1 MSPPASRPATL
12 RDGRDT
18 DADGFITLISA
29 CWAEYPGCVMDM
41 ARENQELFAL
51 ATHYTTKGGAL
62 WAAEEFGKIVGMAGV
77 APLENKTWELGKLYL
92 DAAHRGTGL
101 AQALLTAAE
110 THARAAGA
118 DELKLWSDTRFDRAH
133 NFYEKHGFIRNGP
146 IRVLNDL
153 SNSLE
158 FAYTKPI
165 HGVVVRRLDAAG
177 AASAERALAEIL
189 RACVDA
195 GAAVSYLPPLALE
208 TARAFYHR
216 KASEVAAGTRILLAG
231 WVNGA
236 LAGTVTLDLDTPMNQ
251 PHRADVQ
258 KLLVHP
264 EARRHGLA
272 RALMAA
278 LESEARTAHRSL
290 LTLDTKADDA
300 AEPLYRALG
309 YHEAGRIP
317 RYALNPDGT
326 KHDTVLFW
334 KELQW

>member
-1 MSPPASRPATL
+1 MSPALRP
-12 RDGRDT
+12 GRDD
-18 DADGFITLISA
+18 DADGFIALISA

-41 ARENQELFAL
+41 DRENQEFFAL
-51 ATHYTTKGGAL
+51 ATHYATKGGAL
-62 WAAEEFGKIVGMAGV
+62 WVAEEAGKIIGMAGI
-77 APLENKTWELGKLYL
+77 AQLENKTWELGKFYV

-101 AQALLTAAE
+101 AQSLLTTAE
-110 THARAAGA
+110 THARTAGA
-118 DELKLWSDTRFDRAH
+118 DEIKLWSDTRFDRAH
-133 NFYEKHGFIRNGP
+133 SFYEKRGYVRNGP

-165 HGVVVRRLDAAG
+165 SGVVVRRLDAAG

-189 RACVDA
+189 RACVDN
-195 GAAVSYLPPLALE
+195 GAAVSFLPPLAPE

-216 KASEVAAGTRILLAG
+216 LASQVAAGTRILLAG
-231 WVNGA
+231 WANGR

-278 LESEARTAHRSL
+278 LETEARAAGRAL

-300 AEPLYRALG
+300 AEPLYRSLF

-334 KELQW
+334 KELS